1 MTEKRM
7 MEILNGVVEYT
18 AIARDTTEQIQEL
31 IRLGFMPEEL
41 VDHFAYSKA
50 DVEYALACDDS
61 DDDEEAYLKAEREGI
76 QMY

>member
-18 AIARDTTEQIQEL
+18 AIARDTSEQIQEL
-31 IRLGFMPEEL
+31 VRLGFMPEEL
-41 VDHFAYSKA
+41 VDHFAYSKT
-50 DVEYALACDDS
+50 DVECALACDN
-61 DDDEEAYLKAEREGI
+61 DDDEEAYLDAEREGI